1 MTDTRRI
8 KWERIMEWPLTAAAL
23 VFLVAYAAPILEPD
37 SDPRLANVIVTVTW
51 AAFAVDYLVRVA
63 ITDARWRFVRKHP
76 VDLLVIALPVLRPL
90 RLLRLVAL
98 LSVLNRNASGGAL
111 RGRVVVYVIGSTAL
125 LLLVS
130 SLAILD
136 AERGREGANIE
147 DYGDAAWWAITTM
160 TTVGYGDRFPV
171 TGAGRL
177 IAAALMLAGIALL
190 GTVTATL
197 ASYLLERVQEAEE
210 EAQAA
215 TRQDVRALTE
225 EVAALRRELQGEKSR
240 P

>member
-1 MTDTRRI
+1 MTEDRRI
-8 KWERIMEWPLTAAAL
+8 KWERTLEWPLTLAAVL
-23 VFLVAYAAPILEPD
+23 FLVAYAVPILRPD
-37 SDPRLANVIVTVTW
+37 VDPSLPDLIVTLTW
-51 AAFAVDYLVRVA
+51 VAFGVDYIVRYVLSG
-63 ITDARWRFVRKHP
+63 ARWHFVRQHP
-76 VDLLVIALPVLRPL
+76 VDLLVIALPILRPL

-98 LSVLNRNASGGAL
+98 LGLLNRYASAGAL
-111 RGRVVVYVIGSTAL
+111 RGRVVLYIVGSTAL
-125 LLLVS
+125 LILVS

-147 DYGDAAWWAITTM
+147 DSGDAAWWAITTM

-225 EVAALRRELQGEKSR
+225 EVAALRRELQGGTSR

>member
-1 MTDTRRI
+1 MTEDRRI
-8 KWERIMEWPLTAAAL
+8 KWERTLEWPLTLAAVL
-23 VFLVAYAAPILEPD
+23 FLVAYAVPILRPD
-37 SDPRLANVIVTVTW
+37 VDPSLPDLIVTLTW
-51 AAFAVDYLVRVA
+51 VAFGVDYIVRYVLSG
-63 ITDARWRFVRKHP
+63 ARWHFVRQHP
-76 VDLLVIALPVLRPL
+76 VDLLVIALPILRPL

-98 LSVLNRNASGGAL
+98 LGLLNRYASAGAL
-111 RGRVVVYVIGSTAL
+111 RGRVVLYIVGSTAL
-125 LLLVS
+125 LILVS

-225 EVAALRRELQGEKSR
+225 EVAALRRELQGGTSR

>member
-1 MTDTRRI
+1 MTEDRRI
-8 KWERIMEWPLTAAAL
+8 KWERTLEWPLTLAAVL
-23 VFLVAYAAPILEPD
+23 FLVAYAVPILRPD
-37 SDPRLANVIVTVTW
+37 VDPSLPDLIVTLTW
-51 AAFAVDYLVRVA
+51 VAFGVDYIMRFVLSG
-63 ITDARWRFVRKHP
+63 ARWRFVRQHP
-76 VDLLVIALPVLRPL
+76 VDLLVIALPILRPL

-98 LSVLNRNASGGAL
+98 LSVLNRYASAGAL
-111 RGRVVVYVIGSTAL
+111 RGRVVLYIVGSTAL
-125 LLLVS
+125 LILVS

-225 EVAALRRELQGEKSR
+225 EVAALRRELQGGTSR

>member
-1 MTDTRRI
+1 MTEDRRI
-8 KWERIMEWPLTAAAL
+8 KWERTLEWPLTLAAVL
-23 VFLVAYAAPILEPD
+23 FLVAYAVPILRPD
-37 SDPRLANVIVTVTW
+37 VDPSLPDLIVTLTW
-51 AAFAVDYLVRVA
+51 VAFGVDYIVRF
-63 ITDARWRFVRKHP
+63 ILSGARWSFVRQHP
-76 VDLLVIALPVLRPL
+76 LDLLVIALPILRPL

-98 LSVLNRNASGGAL
+98 LSVLNRYASGGAL
-111 RGRVVVYVIGSTAL
+111 RGRVVVYIVGSTAL
-125 LLLVS
+125 LILVS

-225 EVAALRRELQGEKSR
+225 EVAALRRELQGGTSR

>member
-1 MTDTRRI
+1 MTEDRRI
-8 KWERIMEWPLTAAAL
+8 KWERTLEWPLTLAAVL
-23 VFLVAYAAPILEPD
+23 FLVAYAVPILRPD
-37 SDPRLANVIVTVTW
+37 VDPSLPDLIVTLTW
-51 AAFAVDYLVRVA
+51 AAFGVDYIVRLVLSG
-63 ITDARWRFVRKHP
+63 ARWRFVRQHP
-76 VDLLVIALPVLRPL
+76 LDLLVIALPILRPL

-98 LSVLNRNASGGAL
+98 LSVLNRYASAGAL
-111 RGRVVVYVIGSTAL
+111 RGRVVLYIVGSTAL
-125 LLLVS
+125 LILVS

-225 EVAALRRELQGEKSR
+225 EVAALRRDLQSGTSR

>member
-1 MTDTRRI
+1 MTEDRRI
-8 KWERIMEWPLTAAAL
+8 KWERTLEWPLTLAAVL
-23 VFLVAYAAPILEPD
+23 FLVAYAVPILRPD
-37 SDPRLANVIVTVTW
+37 VDPSLPDLIVTLTW
-51 AAFAVDYLVRVA
+51 VAFGVDYIVRFVLSG
-63 ITDARWRFVRKHP
+63 ARWRFVRQHP
-76 VDLLVIALPVLRPL
+76 VDLLVIALPILRPL

-98 LSVLNRNASGGAL
+98 LSVLNRYASAGAL
-111 RGRVVVYVIGSTAL
+111 RGRVVLYIVGSTAL
-125 LLLVS
+125 LILVS

-225 EVAALRRELQGEKSR
+225 EVAALRRELQGGTSR

>member
-1 MTDTRRI
+1 MTEDRRI
-8 KWERIMEWPLTAAAL
+8 KWERTLEWPLTLAAVL
-23 VFLVAYAAPILEPD
+23 FLVAYAVPILRPD
-37 SDPRLANVIVTVTW
+37 VDPSLPDLIVTLTW
-51 AAFAVDYLVRVA
+51 VAFGVDYIARFLLSG
-63 ITDARWRFVRKHP
+63 ARWRFVRQHP
-76 VDLLVIALPVLRPL
+76 LDLLVIALPILRPL

-98 LSVLNRNASGGAL
+98 LSVLNRYASAGAL
-111 RGRVVVYVIGSTAL
+111 RGRVVLYIVGSTAL
-125 LLLVS
+125 LILVS

-136 AERGREGANIE
+136 AERGGEGANIE

-225 EVAALRRELQGEKSR
+225 EVAALRRELQRGASR

>member
-1 MTDTRRI
+1 MTEDRRI
-8 KWERIMEWPLTAAAL
+8 KWERTLEWPLTLAAL
-23 VFLVAYAAPILEPD
+23 LFLVAYAVPILRPD
-37 SDPRLANVIVTVTW
+37 VDPSLPDLIVTLTW
-51 AAFAVDYLVRVA
+51 VAFGVDYIVRLVLSG
-63 ITDARWRFVRKHP
+63 ARWRFVRQHP
-76 VDLLVIALPVLRPL
+76 LDLLVIALPILRPL

-98 LSVLNRNASGGAL
+98 LSVLNRYASGGAL
-111 RGRVVVYVIGSTAL
+111 RGRVVVYIVGSTAL
-125 LLLVS
+125 LILVS

-210 EAQAA
+210 EAQAV

>member
-1 MTDTRRI
+1 
-8 KWERIMEWPLTAAAL
+8 
-23 VFLVAYAAPILEPD
+23 
-37 SDPRLANVIVTVTW
+37 
-51 AAFAVDYLVRVA
+51 
-63 ITDARWRFVRKHP
+63 
-76 VDLLVIALPVLRPL
+76 
-90 RLLRLVAL
+90 
-98 LSVLNRNASGGAL
+98 VLNRYASAGAL
-111 RGRVVVYVIGSTAL
+111 RGRVVLYIVGSTAL
-125 LLLVS
+125 LILVS

-225 EVAALRRELQGEKSR
+225 EVAALRRELQGDTSR

>member
-1 MTDTRRI
+1 MTEDRRI
-8 KWERIMEWPLTAAAL
+8 KWERTLEWPLMLAAVL
-23 VFLVAYAAPILEPD
+23 FLVAYAVPILRPD
-37 SDPRLANVIVTVTW
+37 VDPSLPDLIVTLTW
-51 AAFAVDYLVRVA
+51 AAFGVDYIVRLVLSG
-63 ITDARWRFVRKHP
+63 ARWRFLRQHP
-76 VDLLVIALPVLRPL
+76 LDLLVIALPILRPL

-98 LSVLNRNASGGAL
+98 LSVLNRYASAGVL
-111 RGRVVVYVIGSTAL
+111 RGRVVLYIVGSTAL
-125 LLLVS
+125 LILVS

-197 ASYLLERVQEAEE
+197 A
-210 EAQAA
+210 
-215 TRQDVRALTE
+215 
-225 EVAALRRELQGEKSR
+225 
-240 P
+240 

>member
-1 MTDTRRI
+1 MTEDRRI
-8 KWERIMEWPLTAAAL
+8 KWERTLEWPLTLAAVL
-23 VFLVAYAAPILEPD
+23 FLVAYAVPILRPD
-37 SDPRLANVIVTVTW
+37 VDPSLPDLIVTLTW
-51 AAFAVDYLVRVA
+51 AAFGVDYIVRLVLSG
-63 ITDARWRFVRKHP
+63 ARWRFVRQHP
-76 VDLLVIALPVLRPL
+76 LDLLVIALPILRPL

-98 LSVLNRNASGGAL
+98 LSVLNRYASGGAL
-111 RGRVVVYVIGSTAL
+111 RGRVVVYIVGSTAL
-125 LLLVS
+125 LILVS

-177 IAAALMLAGIALL
+177 IAAALMLGGIALL

-215 TRQDVRALTE
+215 TRQDVRALSE
-225 EVAALRRELQGEKSR
+225 EVAALRREMQSGTSR